1 MCIRDSFYEMLNID
15 DHTGFQVCGGRGT
28 DDLFGPPSRRDEE
41 VFSKCD
47 RAYGAV
53 GLVQHPGKRTRRA
66 THKIV
71 IGAEVE
77 GHLGV

>member
-1 MCIRDSFYEMLNID
+1 MLNID
-15 DHTGFQVCGGRGT
+15 DHTSFQVCGGREAANP
-28 DDLFGPPSRRDEE
+28 FGQVSRRDEE

-47 RAYGAV
+47 RAYGDV

-66 THKIV
+66 ARKIV

-77 GHLGV
+77 GQLGVVAAPFV